1 MFKIGDNIIYG
12 VSGVM
17 TVMDIRSEQITGEEK
32 TYYLLCDYGKSGA
45 SVTYVPVD
53 NEKLVSGMHHLLSK
67 DEIMAAIRCAAELS
81 DLEWIADNRQ
91 RVEAYRGILRS
102 MDRLNILVMIRTIH
116 NTGLRRAAIGKKNF
130 LADEGVMQNAERIL
144 IEEFSIVLCI
154 SKDEVRN
161 ILEREIKGL

>member
-17 TVMDIRSEQITGEEK
+17 TVMDLRRERITGEEK
-32 TYYLLCDYGKSGA
+32 TYYLLSEYGKTNS
-45 SVTYVPVD
+45 SITYVPVD
-53 NEKLVSGMHHLLSK
+53 NEKLISGMHHLLSK
-67 DEIMAAIRCAAELS
+67 DEILAAISRAAELS

-91 RVEAYRGILRS
+91 RAEAYRGILRS
-102 MDRLNILVMIRTIH
+102 MDRLSILVMIRTIH
-116 NTGLRRAAIGKKNF
+116 NTGLRRAAMGKKNF

-154 SKDEVRN
+154 SKDEVKN
-161 ILEREIKGL
+161 ILDREIKGF

>member
-17 TVMDIRSEQITGEEK
+17 TVMDLRKERITGEEK
-32 TYYLLCDYGKSGA
+32 TYYLLSEYGKTNS
-45 SVTYVPVD
+45 SITYVPVD
-53 NEKLVSGMHHLLSK
+53 NEKLISGMHHLLSK
-67 DEIMAAIRCAAELS
+67 DEILAAISRAAELS

-91 RVEAYRGILRS
+91 RAEAYRGILRS
-102 MDRLNILVMIRTIH
+102 MDRLSILVMIRTIH
-116 NTGLRRAAIGKKNF
+116 NTGLRRAAMGKKNF

-154 SKDEVRN
+154 SKDEVKN
-161 ILEREIKGL
+161 ILDREIKGL

>member
-12 VSGVM
+12 VGGVM
-17 TVMDIRSEQITGEEK
+17 TILDLRKERITGEEK
-32 TYYLLCDYGKSGA
+32 TYYLLSEYGKTNS
-45 SVTYVPVD
+45 SITYVPVD
-53 NEKLVSGMHHLLSK
+53 NEKLISGMHHLLSK
-67 DEIMAAIRCAAELS
+67 DEILAAISRAAELS

-102 MDRLNILVMIRTIH
+102 MDRLSILVMIRTIH
-116 NTGLRRAAIGKKNF
+116 NTGLRRAAMGKKNF

-161 ILEREIKGL
+161 ILDKEIKGL

>member
-17 TVMDIRSEQITGEEK
+17 TVMDLRRERITGEEK
-32 TYYLLCDYGKSGA
+32 TYYLLSEYGKTNS
-45 SVTYVPVD
+45 SITYVPVD
-53 NEKLVSGMHHLLSK
+53 NEKLISGMHHLLSK
-67 DEIMAAIRCAAELS
+67 DEIMAAISHASELS

-91 RVEAYRGILRS
+91 RAEAYRGILRS
-102 MDRLNILVMIRTIH
+102 MDRLSILVMIRTIH
-116 NTGLRRAAIGKKNF
+116 NTGLRRAAMGKKNF

-154 SKDEVRN
+154 SKDEVKN
-161 ILEREIKGL
+161 ILDREIKGL